1 MKQTPPK
8 GDTYYNKRARNY
20 EARRLKQEWW
30 HVEQDEMKSLL
41 ETLPR
46 GLKVVDIPFG
56 TGRFVPFYD
65 ELGYQVHG
73 LDASGDMLVAAR
85 ESLGALYEKCSCT
98 IGSAA
103 DLPYE
108 DGAFDLVV
116 STRFLRDI
124 VPFGIAKQMLAEMA
138 RVTSKY
144 AIIQLGNSFEGST
157 TPPDDEVMGGNLS
170 QEAVDALL
178 ASNGLVVKERRLVK
192 SSEDVGEIYHILCE
206 KR

>member
-108 DGAFDLVV
+108 DGAFDRHCCRTLAAKDSHRESMQLDAWYEQAQARPLSHDELV
-116 STRFLRDI
+116 
-124 VPFGIAKQMLAEMA
+124 
-138 RVTSKY
+138 
-144 AIIQLGNSFEGST
+144 
-157 TPPDDEVMGGNLS
+157 
-170 QEAVDALL
+170 
-178 ASNGLVVKERRLVK
+178 RLQR
-192 SSEDVGEIYHILCE
+192 CA
-206 KR
+206 